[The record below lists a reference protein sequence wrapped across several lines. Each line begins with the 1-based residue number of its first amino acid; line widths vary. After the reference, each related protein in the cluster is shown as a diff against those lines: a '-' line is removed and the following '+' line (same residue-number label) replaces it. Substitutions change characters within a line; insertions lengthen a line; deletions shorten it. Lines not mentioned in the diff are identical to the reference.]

1 MTFATLQT
9 FQAALEAS
17 VRELA
22 AKQLS
27 LVQTFAEKQK
37 EVFTNP
43 AALLAP
49 KNFTD
54 NQVLVQEFVT
64 ANQAFIASS
73 LLATQTYW
81 RDQLAENQAAL
92 QAAGIPGVN
101 EAVEHVQAAV
111 KKATAPLKTT
121 RAKR

>member
-27 LVQTFAEKQK
+27 MVQTFAEKQK
-37 EVFTNP
+37 EAFANP
-43 AALLAP
+43 ATLLAP
-49 KNFTD
+49 QNFTES
-54 NQVLVQEFVT
+54 QVLVQEFVT

-101 EAVEHVQAAV
+101 EVAERVQAAV
-111 KKATAPLKTT
+111 QKATAPAKTT
-121 RAKR
+121 RTKR